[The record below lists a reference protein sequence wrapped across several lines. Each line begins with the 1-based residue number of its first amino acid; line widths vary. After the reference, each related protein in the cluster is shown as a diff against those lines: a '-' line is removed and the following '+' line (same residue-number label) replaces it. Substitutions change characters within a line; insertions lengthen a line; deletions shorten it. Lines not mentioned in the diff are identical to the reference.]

1 MATCQSETVNDVL
14 QAPDAE
20 PDTLFDIGSDL
31 ETVIGKLECLAA
43 LFARLADSEDDDTL
57 MFFNF
62 MFSTRFIRD
71 EAQGVFDRLHARACE
86 ENRSARS

>member
-1 MATCQSETVNDVL
+1 MATCQSETVNSVL

-31 ETVIGKLECLAA
+31 ETVIGKIECLAA
-43 LFARLADSEDDDTL
+43 LFGRLADSEDDDTL

-62 MFSTRFIRD
+62 MFNTQFIAK
-71 EAQGVFDRLHARACE
+71 EARGVFDRLHARACGE
-86 ENRSARS
+86 AVQS